1 MRCLKC
7 EYPLW
12 DLKPGPCPEC
22 GEPFDPTSHQFRSNA
37 VRFCCPHCD
46 QAYYGDGE
54 GGHLQPRSFDCV
66 GCGTR
71 IDESECVVRP
81 LEGGS
86 HEDAVHPGRAPWFDD
101 SIGWFKRFLKTL
113 GWSMTAPAR
122 LGRELPVTMGMG
134 SGIAFFVSV
143 QAIVLIT
150 TALTFA
156 VIFGLMMAN
165 LQGGGGGP
173 AGAAL
178 PISLVFM
185 VIAGGGGFLAAIVG
199 LLIFGAIV
207 HAVLRIGG
215 ATRGGIGR
223 TIAAVGF
230 GTGPSILAAI
240 PLLGTY
246 CLSTV
251 GGIWAI
257 VSTILV
263 VSGAQAVSG
272 LRATI
277 AVLSPVVIL
286 IAAYVIFLVSVF
298 AGIGGGVAPAPG
310 VAAPLAFGTGSGLP
324 DDPAFVF
331 HGISPLPDPAT
342 AAAMMPQVFDANA
355 ESIDLVGNG
364 YAGWCQAG
372 ELILRRDDGGMLH
385 AALGPDARSL
395 TIVFT
400 EDGLNGGRTSVSPF
414 PPVDASDIRDAIV
427 DQLGNGTRVG
437 EDLTVESMQ
446 AWIDLTLRGTAGP

>member
-1 MRCLKC
+1 
-7 EYPLW
+7 
-12 DLKPGPCPEC
+12 
-22 GEPFDPTSHQFRSNA
+22 
-37 VRFCCPHCD
+37 
-46 QAYYGDGE
+46 
-54 GGHLQPRSFDCV
+54 
-66 GCGTR
+66 
-71 IDESECVVRP
+71 
-81 LEGGS
+81 
-86 HEDAVHPGRAPWFDD
+86 
-101 SIGWFKRFLKTL
+101 
-113 GWSMTAPAR
+113 
-122 LGRELPVTMGMG
+122 
-134 SGIAFFVSV
+134 
-143 QAIVLIT
+143 
-150 TALTFA
+150 
-156 VIFGLMMAN
+156 MA
-165 LQGGGGGP
+165 
-173 AGAAL
+173 
-178 PISLVFM
+178 
-185 VIAGGGGFLAAIVG
+185 IAGVGGFLAAIVG

-207 HAVLRIGG
+207 HGVLRLGG
-215 ATRGGIGR
+215 PTRGGIDR

-230 GTGPSILAAI
+230 GIGPSILAAV

-246 CLSTV
+246 CLGTV
-251 GGIWAI
+251 GGLWAI

-446 AWIDLTLRGTAGP
+446 AWIDLTRRGTDGP